1 MNARGVVC
9 PQGSRRATRIGETR
23 PDVTEKLIVDNV
35 TKVFGPE
42 PERALEMLRTGR
54 SKTDILCE
62 TGTTV
67 GVSGV
72 SFRVAAGEIFVVMG
86 LSGSGKST
94 LVRMINRLIEPTS
107 GEILIDGESVT
118 GADAAALRRIRLDKV
133 AMVFQHFALFPHR
146 TVRQNVEFGLKTRGV
161 DPETRRARALAALE
175 QVGLEAWADRPPRA
189 LSGGMQQRV
198 GLARGLAVDPE
209 ILLMDEPFSALDPLI
224 RGDMQRELIELQQ
237 TLHKTIVFITH
248 DLNEAL
254 ILGDRI
260 AIMNEGRFVQVGTGE
275 EIVGSPADDYVAEFT
290 RDTDRGRVF
299 AAEAVM
305 RPAEPLDL
313 AADTAASGLERM
325 ERLGRDAL
333 YVLEDGRVAGVLT
346 YRDLSA
352 AARRNG
358 ADLAALLVRDYPSA
372 GRRTH
377 LHRLFG
383 RCTGGLPVAV
393 LEEDGRLAGVAEPE
407 AILARLAPER
417 GAPERQ
423 EA

>member
-1 MNARGVVC
+1 VRARR
-9 PQGSRRATRIGETR
+9 PIRAARDGNEKAR
-23 PDVTEKLIVDNV
+23 AGVTEKLIVENV
-35 TKVFGPE
+35 TKLFGPE
-42 PERALEMLRTGR
+42 PERALDMLRAGR
-54 SKTDILCE
+54 TKTDILRE

-72 SFRVAAGEIFVVMG
+72 SFAVGAGEIFVVMG

-133 AMVFQHFALFPHR
+133 SMVFQHFALFPHR
-146 TVRQNVEFGLKTRGV
+146 TVRQNVEFGLKTKGV

-175 QVGLEAWADRPPRA
+175 QVGLEAWADRPPGA

-224 RGDMQRELIELQQ
+224 RGDMQRELVELQKG
-237 TLHKTIVFITH
+237 LHKTIVFITH

-260 AIMNEGRFVQVGTGE
+260 AIMKEGRFVQVGTGE
-275 EIVGSPADDYVAEFT
+275 EIVGSPADEYVSEFT
-290 RDTDRGRVF
+290 RETDRGRVF
-299 AAEAVM
+299 AAETVM
-305 RPAEPLDL
+305 LPPEPLDL
-313 AADTAASGLERM
+313 GADTPLSALERM

-333 YVLEDGRVAGVLT
+333 YVLDAGRVAGVVT
-346 YRDLSA
+346 YRDLAA

-358 ADLAALLVRDYPSA
+358 AGLAQLVNRDYPTA

-383 RCTGGLPVAV
+383 RCAAGLPVAV
-393 LEEDGRLAGVAEPE
+393 LEEDGSLAGVAEPA
-407 AILARLAPER
+407 AILARLAPDR
-417 GAPERQ
+417 TAPERQ
-423 EA
+423 ET